1 MREKSAMP
9 KRVLVA
15 DDEPLSVEMLALLLS
30 FRGFDVVCAFNGEE
44 ALQRAREDKPDLI
57 LMDVVMPGLEG
68 IDVTRALR
76 ADPEL
81 AERPVVLFSSNDEAE
96 VAWQAAGANR
106 FLQKPLDIR
115 RLPDLCEELL
125 GMQAAA

>member
-1 MREKSAMP
+1 MP
-9 KRVLVA
+9 RRVLVA
-15 DDEPLSVEMLALLLS
+15 DDEPLSVEMLALMLS
-30 FRGFDVVCAFNGEE
+30 FRGYDVVCAFDGEE
-44 ALQRAREDKPDLI
+44 ALQRAREEKPDLI

-81 AERPVVLFSSNDEAE
+81 GERPVVLISSSDEADVRWRE
-96 VAWQAAGANR
+96 AGADL

-115 RLPDLCEELL
+115 RMPELIDRL
-125 GMQAAA
+125 LADAA